1 MTAITPEAAA
11 AVLEATMAAA
21 LPAVRLRRDPLPSAF
36 AKSMGMSHLPEE
48 CIPGPDNG
56 AMRCEWYQDAE
67 GRLMRVDVGP
77 GAVEMVA
84 FSGTGTVLGICRA
97 STDPAVRCDA
107 DVADLKR
114 ALRSEIAL
122 LDDPAGFDPED
133 VHPAFA
139 AHRDEIA
146 EFVRQ
151 QVAERLQTIAA
162 EREKRVYA
170 IAASLRGLDAHAV
183 AERFLT
189 LEERLDALTDRVE
202 RLTRS
207 TGHA

>member
-1 MTAITPEAAA
+1 MTTITPEAAA
-11 AVLEATMAAA
+11 AVLEATMPAA

-36 AKSMGMSHLPEE
+36 AKSMGMSHLPDE

-56 AMRCEWYQDAE
+56 TMRCEWYQDAE
-67 GRLMRVDVGP
+67 GRLIRVDVGP

-84 FSGTGTVLGICRA
+84 FSGNGTVLGICRA
-97 STDPAVRCDA
+97 STDPAVRNDA

-122 LDDPAGFDPED
+122 LDDPTDFDPGD
-133 VHPAFA
+133 VHPAFT
-139 AHRDEIA
+139 AHRDEIV

-151 QVAERLQTIAA
+151 QVADRLQIVAA
-162 EREKRVYA
+162 EREEQISVVA
-170 IAASLRGLDAHAV
+170 TSLQGLDPRAV

-202 RLTRS
+202 HLVRNA
-207 TGHA
+207 GHA